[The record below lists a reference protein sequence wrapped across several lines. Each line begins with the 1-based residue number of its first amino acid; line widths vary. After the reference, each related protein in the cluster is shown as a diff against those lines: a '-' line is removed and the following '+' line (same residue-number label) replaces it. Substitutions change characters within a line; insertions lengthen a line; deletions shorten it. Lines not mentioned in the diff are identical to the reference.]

1 MKPSVLE
8 NFFEIIGMANGYFS
22 KVLAISKNKLI

>member
-8 NFFEIIGMANGYFS
+8 NFFKIIGMADGGYFS
-22 KVLAISKNKLI
+22 KVLAIPKSS